1 MKYFIK
7 ETERKGTCYHEFQK
21 GKWDGKT
28 FWHKDSL
35 LIHDDIFFDLKLGN
49 LFAETV
55 SGYISYGETEISME
69 QWEAVYNKAESMG
82 GGVKAAME
90 ELKLWAEQNFQTE
103 QVFTIL
109 GI

>member
-1 MKYFIK
+1 MNYFIK
-7 ETERKGTCYHEFQK
+7 ETERKGTCYHEFQR

-28 FWHKDSL
+28 FWHQDSL
-35 LIHDDIFFDLKLGN
+35 LMHDDILIGLQLED

-55 SGYISYGETEISME
+55 SGYHSYGETEISRE
-69 QWEAVYNKAESMG
+69 QWKAVCNQADAMG
-82 GGVKAAME
+82 GEMKAAIE
-90 ELKLWAEQNFQTE
+90 ELKPWAEKNFRTE